1 MKNKIVFI
9 GSLCAILAL
18 GLVFAG
24 CEEAQLVKLETS
36 KLSAPGNVN
45 ATIVSIGSGTSSY
58 TAVEITWD
66 AVDGA
71 GVSYSIF
78 YTQEGKKT
86 VREFSS
92 YYDGSPISDSTTDTI
107 PDLDK
112 WRIRIP
118 TSSFYK
124 GTWKF
129 GVRASQSSNIIGS
142 EPSDIAWAS
151 TPVIIQ

>member
-45 ATIVSIGSGTSSY
+45 ATIVSIGSGTSAY

-66 AVDGA
+66 AVDGV

-78 YTQEGKKT
+78 YTQEDKKT

-92 YYDGSPISDSTTDTI
+92 YYDGSPIYDSTTSTY

-112 WRIRIP
+112 WHTSIP
-118 TSSFYK
+118 TSSFAK
-124 GTWKF
+124 GTWKV
-129 GVRASQSSNIIGS
+129 GVRASQSSNVIGS